1 MESVLITANIDVNK
15 RSEFYQVMESL
26 KNLVKGYCNDF
37 ETIISDKNRIYIQI
51 IFDKKEDLENNFNNK
66 EFNMLKGTVR
76 SLCKNIFIKINGV
89 IDK

>member
-51 IFDKKEDLENNFNNK
+51 IF
-66 EFNMLKGTVR
+66 
-76 SLCKNIFIKINGV
+76 
-89 IDK
+89 